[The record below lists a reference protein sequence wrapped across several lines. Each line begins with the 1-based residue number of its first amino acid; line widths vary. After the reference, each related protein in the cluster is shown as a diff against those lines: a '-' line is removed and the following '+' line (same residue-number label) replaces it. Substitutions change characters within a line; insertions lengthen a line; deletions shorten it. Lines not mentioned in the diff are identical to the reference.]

1 MALLQPRKGLGMTE
15 IIAHSI
21 QYLNKIDSPVLE
33 VADEWKSVFGVGSPV
48 PASGIYRCIGCGHEI
63 TSNKGDN
70 FHPRTKLGPATC
82 THQPFSRG

>member
-1 MALLQPRKGLGMTE
+1 MAE

-21 QYLNKIDSPVLE
+21 QHLKQIDSPVLE
-33 VADEWKSVFGVGSPV
+33 AADEWKYVFGVGSPV

-70 FHPRTKLGPATC
+70 FPPQNRHQHPDPKTVVQWQLIVKTQTK
-82 THQPFSRG
+82 